1 MCASHVFQAPRLEA
15 RDSFDAAF
23 GLILSA
29 AFLPRCSFHPIFL
42 VRFPR
47 LLSCVLPGTLQA
59 MQYFWRVLDVYG
71 EGRLTV
77 ATISLFF
84 RDVAR
89 ALKEGGFETPNTED
103 VKVQV
108 VATLCLLSF
117 FSSCLWYRLS
127 FLALLSALNE
137 ALDQDQ
143 RIKGVA
149 TLQ

>member
-1 MCASHVFQAPRLEA
+1 MSTLLLFRSDRCVHRTCFRHLASRRVN
-15 RDSFDAAF
+15 SFDAAF

-47 LLSCVLPGTLQA
+47 PLSCVLPGTLQA

-108 VATLCLLSF
+108 
-117 FSSCLWYRLS
+117 W
-127 FLALLSALNE
+127 
-137 ALDQDQ
+137 
-143 RIKGVA
+143 
-149 TLQ
+149 